1 MLESISIALK
11 SQTRIIIIS
20 SSIKIRL
27 RPVTM
32 YCISRIGKQTLHLET
47 LNRYFLEKYLNILSY
62 KWNTKIF
69 SILLIFFS
77 R

>member
-11 SQTRIIIIS
+11 YQTRIIIR

-47 LNRYFLEKYLNILSY
+47 LNRYFLDKYL
-62 KWNTKIF
+62 KI
-69 SILLIFFS
+69 
-77 R
+77 